1 MKSEMMPFSSFKGR
15 NVLRRFCAVY
25 FLLPWVAIVVS
36 GCGIGAVESGPG
48 QGTLVDGV
56 KGVIH
61 GGQNPVGNSAVSL
74 MAVGTTGYG
83 SEPTVLSTTTSA
95 PITGLFTL
103 PSHVCP
109 TPDSL
114 VYIQAVGGDS
124 GTGSNSAIHLAAV
137 LGKCSTATAS
147 TVVNVDEVTTIAA
160 AYALAPFAQLSTANG
175 LMIGASATNITG
187 LNNVAGP
194 ANNLVDVSTGFARGS
209 TDLSGLVLPTPLI
222 NTLGDIL
229 AACVNTGSSASTNCA
244 YLDINTTA
252 NGFVPSDTFEA
263 AISIAQNPGAN
274 VTNLLTL
281 SSGSAPF
288 QPTIGALTPPA
299 DFTVAIGY
307 NGSGIATYG
316 AIDVAI
322 DATGNAWI
330 TTFNTTSTLT
340 GLIEITP
347 TGEYPG
353 GATGF
358 GTAVLGQS
366 VGVGIDQGGLVWVD
380 DNQNNSLHAF
390 NPNGSLNATYTGI
403 YGPNGQAIDGSGD
416 IWTSAGGDGNDTFQE
431 LLKSGST
438 YTVQPLIVA
447 GSHFG
452 TGICIDHQG
461 YLWETAV
468 GQNNESSS
476 ISELSPGSTTPT
488 VIYPDMGGAG
498 LSGCA
503 VDHAGDL
510 LLADFGQ
517 FSGIE
522 IYNTAGTL
530 VSSYAVPS
538 PNAAAQYFNP
548 QEVAVD
554 GLGNIFT
561 ATHVYDSLTN
571 GAAQFPATVVEFNSS
586 GTEVSPTYGYVPTT
600 GIANTGD
607 TGLVALIPIAVT
619 GPGGMAVDN
628 SGNLW
633 LSGRNNGTSYP
644 NYVTEMIGIA
654 APTVT
659 PKAVAITNDTIA
671 SRP

>member
-1 MKSEMMPFSSFKGR
+1 MKNALTFSHSQASSPM
-15 NVLRRFCAVY
+15 LRRGSFAS
-25 FLLPWVAIVVS
+25 FVVS
-36 GCGIGAVESGPG
+36 GLAVVLTGCGMGTVIGGTAPG
-48 QGTLVDGV
+48 TVVPGA

-61 GGQNPVGNSAVSL
+61 GGQNPVGNSVVSL

-83 SEPTVLSTTTSA
+83 SAPVELSTTTSA

-124 GTGSNSAIHLAAV
+124 GTGTNSAIHLAAV
-137 LGKCSTATAS
+137 LGKCSTVSAA
-147 TVVNVDEVTTIAA
+147 TVVNVDEVTTVAA
-160 AYALAPFAQLSTANG
+160 AYALAPFATLETIDG
-175 LMIGASATNITG
+175 LRIGTSASNITG
-187 LNNVAGP
+187 LNNMAGP
-194 ANNLVDVSTGFARGS
+194 ANNLVDFSTGLARGT
-209 TDLSGLVLPTPLI
+209 TDVPGMVLPTPLI
-222 NTLGDIL
+222 NTLADIL
-229 AACVNTGSSASTNCA
+229 AACVNTASAASTNCL
-244 YLDINTTA
+244 YLDANTTA

-263 AISIAQNPGAN
+263 AISIAQNPGSN

-281 SSGSAPF
+281 SSSTAPF
-288 QPTIGALTPPA
+288 QPTIPAALPPT

-330 TTFNTTSTLT
+330 TTFNTTPTLT

-347 TGEYPG
+347 DGEYPG
-353 GATGF
+353 GTEGF

-366 VGVGIDQGGLVWVD
+366 VGVGIDQGGLVWVG
-380 DNQNNSLHAF
+380 DNQNNDLKAF
-390 NPNGSLNATYTGI
+390 NPDGSLKATYAGV

-416 IWTSAGGDGNDTFQE
+416 IWTSAGGNGNDTFQE

-438 YTVQPLIVA
+438 YTVQTPIVA
-447 GSHFG
+447 AAHFG

-468 GQNNESSS
+468 GQNDESST

-488 VIYPDMGGAG
+488 TITPDAGGAG

-503 VDHAGDL
+503 VDHAGNL

-517 FSGIE
+517 FSGVE

-538 PNAAAQYFNP
+538 PNASFQYFNP
-548 QEVAVD
+548 QELAVD

-561 ATHVYDSLTN
+561 ATHVYDSMSG
-571 GAAQFPATVVEFNSS
+571 GAAQFPATVVEFNSV
-586 GTEVSPTYGYVPTT
+586 GTEVSPLYGYVPTT
-600 GIANTGD
+600 GIANSGNTA
-607 TGLVALIPIAVT
+607 LVALIPVAVT
-619 GPGGMAVDN
+619 GPGGVAVDN

-633 LSGRNNGTSYP
+633 LSGRNNGTTYP
-644 NYVTEMIGIA
+644 NYVTEVIGIA